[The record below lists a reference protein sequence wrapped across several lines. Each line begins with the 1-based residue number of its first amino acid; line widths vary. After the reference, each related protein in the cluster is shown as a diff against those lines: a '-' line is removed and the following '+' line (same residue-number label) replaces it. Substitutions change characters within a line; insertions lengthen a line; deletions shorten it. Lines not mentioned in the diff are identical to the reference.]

1 MQRLQSY
8 SCRHRSCV
16 VSDKSCVRYRI
27 AINSFALAVRRVLPN
42 LLLGSRSATTSIR
55 NVLLHAD
62 IGSSPTCRVSPCLV
76 SIDHVVRNALHFN
89 GGSATTSSN
98 DSVAVCG
105 LRSAIC
111 RYIFIIRKA
120 LQLCRA
126 SAIVHC
132 LVSILP
138 CSIQKRGAFQCAA
151 RRAADFALYRY

>member
-1 MQRLQSY
+1 MCSIPNRDQFIRFCSTP
-8 SCRHRSCV
+8 SCRIYLFV
-16 VSDKSCVRYRI
+16 
-27 AINSFALAVRRVLPN
+27 
-42 LLLGSRSATTSIR
+42 SRSATTSIR

-76 SIDHVVRNALHFN
+76 SIGHMSFGTLF
-89 GGSATTSSN
+89 TSTAAARRQ
-98 DSVAVCG
+98 VQMIPWPVCG
-105 LRSAIC
+105 LRSAMC

-132 LVSILP
+132 LVSILL